1 MEFPKALLAPARVG
15 LAAAGLGLA
24 AAETSVAVARDAVA
38 MAADRIDPGSAG
50 STRHENL
57 ITAAQRVPYIVH
69 RVSDLLSEDGAIHRV
84 AGPGGAADRVAD
96 LFDEGGPVDRVIRPD
111 GPLDRATREGG
122 IVDAFTAEDGVVQ
135 KLAEVTDAMNRLTP
149 TIAAM
154 GQRLGD
160 IENVVGAANT
170 VAEPVT
176 DLLSS
181 LPKFALRTAN
191 EVAKAAQPRQPRP
204 ARVTSS
210 PTAVVP
216 PAPVPPAVVVAPVVD
231 VEAVDVR
238 PASRTPQPSTAEDRV
253 VAPERPA
260 AREPDGEASGRD

>member
-24 AAETSVAVARDAVA
+24 AAETSVGVARDVVA
-38 MAADRIDPGSAG
+38 MAADKVDPGSG
-50 STRHENL
+50 DGTRHENL
-57 ITAAQRVPYIVH
+57 ITAAQRVPHIVH
-69 RVSDLLSEDGAIHRV
+69 RVSDLLSDDGAIHRV
-84 AGPGGAADRVAD
+84 VGPGGAADRVAD

-135 KLAEVTDAMNRLTP
+135 KLAEVTEAMNKLTP

-160 IENVVGAANT
+160 IETVVGAANT

-181 LPKFALRTAN
+181 LPKFALRTAS
-191 EVAKAAQPRQPRP
+191 EVAKAAQPTRPRP
-204 ARVTSS
+204 ARVV
-210 PTAVVP
+210 AAP
-216 PAPVPPAVVVAPVVD
+216 PAVAVPPAVTPPTVVVVPVV
-231 VEAVDVR
+231 EA
-238 PASRTPQPSTAEDRV
+238 
-253 VAPERPA
+253 
-260 AREPDGEASGRD
+260 EASEVQAESAAHGPEAPAPDDGAATEQA